1 MASFLPLNNKKIDL
15 RYSTIHKGNKYIQ
28 MYKQL
33 TK

>member
-1 MASFLPLNNKKIDL
+1 MASFLPLNNKIDL